1 MDPALIALPFTTLI
15 TGGLAGFLV
24 GSIVHER
31 RSVRDR
37 VTFDLP
43 GQPSKSASDVVAPP
57 NAFVLPTL
65 SDDAARKLKARFD
78 AVTASAKAVGSMV
91 VAELPASGPQVGQV
105 ELATGAVR
113 HISQALAELT
123 RFIQEGPAAEPFPLD
138 EDVEVMLAKALQAT
152 INILLAYQPSAGDRE
167 ELGQLEAAL
176 HKFITDYGA

>member
-1 MDPALIALPFTTLI
+1 MDPSLIALPFTTLI

-43 GQPSKSASDVVAPP
+43 PDQAPILAAGALTEEAATALSEKFDRLRDLASSGNIIALPEPSEPP
-57 NAFVLPTL
+57 AC
-65 SDDAARKLKARFD
+65 DDI
-78 AVTASAKAVGSMV
+78 TAESIM
-91 VAELPASGPQVGQV
+91 
-105 ELATGAVR
+105 LATDAVR
-113 HISQALAELT
+113 HAARAIAELT
-123 RFIQEGPAAEPFPLD
+123 RFQHDGPGCGRFPLD
-138 EDVEVMLAKALQAT
+138 EDVEVDLAKALQSV
-152 INILLAYQPSAGDRE
+152 INILLAYQPSEGDRD